1 MADGFDGEIRL
12 GVKLTP
18 TDVKKTASQL
28 QQEIEKIFNTSAG
41 QKTSKQFQ
49 RLETQMDN
57 LYNRSSKLQD
67 SLKQMEGVKTPTE
80 EYKKL
85 EQIIQKN
92 EQKLNAVNKEFQA
105 ATTAFNSDPVVQEFT
120 KAENAYQKMQETLRK
135 YDYGRWGKVDIRK
148 LGVVDINNV
157 AESLFQSEHPNEYQE
172 AVEVLKTY
180 TELKK
185 AFDAKMESSA
195 LFNLGAEAE
204 ELENSLQHDKAEL
217 QDLVETGKAFTL
229 GSDTQKYKDTANQL
243 NSVNNQMVQAVSAT
257 EALQQEEEELPE
269 PVQRTSQAAEHLKSA
284 MSKVGNLISKVLHG
298 LGNMTKA
305 LGGKI
310 ISAAKKLVSHFSKL
324 GHHSDKHQLSLKKM
338 ARMMLKYGLG
348 IRSVFLLWRKL
359 RSYATEAIKTMA
371 RNFEEVDADV
381 SMLMNSFNQMKNSMG
396 TMVQPLLHALAP
408 ALNYIIG
415 LITSAMNAL
424 ANFFAI
430 LTGQK
435 YIYKATK
442 QNKSY
447 ADSLGGVGGAAKD
460 ANKEL
465 AEYDNLLVIKSQEE
479 GSGGGGGGGADTGAG
494 LFEKVEAESDFA
506 KQLKDAINKGDWEGV
521 GGLFADKLNII
532 TKTFDNWVNKKFRP
546 AGKKWA
552 KRIGSIIGG
561 FFDNW
566 DSELT
571 GKTLGDT
578 LMAGF
583 DIGATFFESTPW
595 KLMGTKVAGAVNGL
609 FGSWEPETVA
619 RFLVVNAK
627 VSGGHV
633 QNVHGDIY
641 DTHPSTLV
649 VVDEASML
657 NFVTAYDLLKMVA
670 GCTVVFVGD
679 KDQLP
684 PIEPGAFLTEC
695 LASQRRELT
704 MLTKNFRT
712 DSLTL
717 NENSD
722 KVVRGESIKSMT
734 FDDSFMIM
742 GYDENSAN
750 EGELSPAEQF
760 ILTDYKQ
767 HLATGDFS
775 DILLVS
781 PFATSK
787 YRLSAGNLNKMLQN
801 ALNPLNEH
809 NVYHYGH
816 DDYGQFYDLKGKY
829 SGILDSDGLQIRVG
843 DRVMNTKNNME
854 LSWQSF
860 RNDNVW
866 SEKDLIEFDD
876 QRNIGI
882 FNGDVGTVI
891 RVYEPVERRAFSVL
905 IELDDGRNETERQ
918 RDTQPKRYVCVEAD
932 VDNNGA
938 YHMKDWCLGYALS
951 VHKAQGSEASHVIVA
966 LSEAGYRAT
975 VAGTKYHDSMPFLT
989 RNMLY
994 TALTRAKDSVV
1005 VVGSVEAFNAC
1016 LKTPYEYTNVRLA
1029 QAIDEFVV

>member
-1 MADGFDGEIRL
+1 MSEHIVGRITRIFGKGQQANRWFAGIIRFSDGHDERIAG
-12 GVKLTP
+12 
-18 TDVKKTASQL
+18 TASTTITVGTTVECEADYIKTDYGWQYVPIKGSL
-28 QQEIEKIFNTSAG
+28 ISRVFTTRFEVVRFLSSDLFPGVGKGTAEKLYDAYGSDIMEILNNNLADAAKKCHLNKVQVESLMAGLRSTSAVVALA
-41 QKTSKQFQ
+41 KAFPHMRPTTAQ
-49 RLETQMDN
+49 RLVDQHRSVDINQMI
-57 LYNRSSKLQD
+57 
-67 SLKQMEGVKTPTE
+67 GF
-80 EYKKL
+80 
-85 EQIIQKN
+85 IQKN
-92 EQKLNAVNKEFQA
+92 PYSVLNLDYGLTLRETDEIAIEDCGASMTSRERIEFIVYYAIGKFCVDKHATYVRLDKQDELEYFFREYICKLRLYGEIPLYMNGRLFDANYLVYFISAVLVGSSKSLLAIAEFEENGVKEAGLYQAKMLHAEQQLAGMLA
-105 ATTAFNSDPVVQEFT
+105 
-120 KAENAYQKMQETLRK
+120 NAYCKLDPSYMTRYAKFQKYLKHIKTKLKNEGGLWELSDEQDEALGMVFRNRICFISGGP
-135 YDYGRWGKVDIRK
+135 GRGKTK
-148 LGVVDINNV
+148 LIKELINAWCGVVGTSVI
-157 AESLFQSEHPNEYQE
+157 
-172 AVEVLKTY
+172 
-180 TELKK
+180 
-185 AFDAKMESSA
+185 A
-195 LFNLGAEAE
+195 LAP
-204 ELENSLQHDKAEL
+204 
-217 QDLVETGKAFTL
+217 TGKAVNRMKGQT
-229 GSDTQKYKDTANQL
+229 GRSD
-243 NSVNNQMVQAVSAT
+243 V
-257 EALQQEEEELPE
+257 
-269 PVQRTSQAAEHLKSA
+269 
-284 MSKVGNLISKVLHG
+284 
-298 LGNMTKA
+298 
-305 LGGKI
+305 
-310 ISAAKKLVSHFSKL
+310 
-324 GHHSDKHQLSLKKM
+324 
-338 ARMMLKYGLG
+338 
-348 IRSVFLLWRKL
+348 
-359 RSYATEAIKTMA
+359 
-371 RNFEEVDADV
+371 
-381 SMLMNSFNQMKNSMG
+381 
-396 TMVQPLLHALAP
+396 
-408 ALNYIIG
+408 
-415 LITSAMNAL
+415 
-424 ANFFAI
+424 
-430 LTGQK
+430 
-435 YIYKATK
+435 
-442 QNKSY
+442 
-447 ADSLGGVGGAAKD
+447 
-460 ANKEL
+460 
-465 AEYDNLLVIKSQEE
+465 
-479 GSGGGGGGGADTGAG
+479 
-494 LFEKVEAESDFA
+494 
-506 KQLKDAINKGDWEGV
+506 
-521 GGLFADKLNII
+521 
-532 TKTFDNWVNKKFRP
+532 
-546 AGKKWA
+546 
-552 KRIGSIIGG
+552 
-561 FFDNW
+561 
-566 DSELT
+566 
-571 GKTLGDT
+571 
-578 LMAGF
+578 
-583 DIGATFFESTPW
+583 
-595 KLMGTKVAGAVNGL
+595 
-609 FGSWEPETVA
+609 ETVA

-641 DTHPSTLV
+641 DTHPSTLI

-891 RVYEPVERRAFSVL
+891 RVYEPVERRVFSVL

-918 RDTQPKRYVCVEAD
+918 RDPQPKRYVCVEAD